1 MFISLKD
8 KKGITVTNA
17 FKKTLKESNSKPN
30 KIWVGKGRQ
39 FYNRSM
45 KSWLEKNAIEMYST
59 HNQGKLL
66 LLKYSLEPWKKIY
79 QYMTSVSKN
88 VYIDKLDD
96 IVNKYRN
103 AYHNTIKMKPVDENQ
118 AHILTLVKKLVMK
131 VLNLKLVIL
140 LEYQNIK
147 IFLQK
152 AAM

>member
-66 LLKYSLEPWKKIY
+66 LLKYSSEPWKKIY

-96 IVNKYRN
+96 W
-103 AYHNTIKMKPVDENQ
+103 
-118 AHILTLVKKLVMK
+118 L
-131 VLNLKLVIL
+131 
-140 LEYQNIK
+140 
-147 IFLQK
+147 
-152 AAM
+152 